1 MWRSAIGLGCRFRT
15 DRIGLLLV
23 RAVTGPEHL
32 ERPCHCDPRVAD
44 LARPSGGSNLG
55 ETTSCWLLISCRNS
69 QRRELP
75 ASNTEESARNPIG
88 NRFRVAA
95 SFAAAV
101 LYHSLGSLAEPQACM
116 CKPASLK

>member
-1 MWRSAIGLGCRFRT
+1 M
-15 DRIGLLLV
+15 GLLSFHINRGDGSRTAGAWLFFCG
-23 RAVTGPEHL
+23 RI
-32 ERPCHCDPRVAD
+32 
-44 LARPSGGSNLG
+44 LASRGILRK
-55 ETTSCWLLISCRNS
+55 TTSCWLLISCRNS

-75 ASNTEESARNPIG
+75 ASNTEESAHNPIG

-95 SFAAAV
+95 SFSAAV